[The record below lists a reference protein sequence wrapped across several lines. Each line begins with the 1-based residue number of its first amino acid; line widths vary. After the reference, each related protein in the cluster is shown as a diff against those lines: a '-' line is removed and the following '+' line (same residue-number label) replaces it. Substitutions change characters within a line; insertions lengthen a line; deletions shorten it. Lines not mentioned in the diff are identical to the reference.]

1 MRKQTLVV
9 LGILIAFFAV
19 QSCTSNPEKGLLSRY
34 FNAVTMNDNSTMASM
49 ALEPAQ
55 WDVASWEIVSVSPEK
70 ADPVTLSDLNKKE
83 MEAKKAQDGQIGPTM
98 DADAALSNAKDEL
111 DLARTGAAKAIAKK
125 RVDETQVKYDVEY
138 GKMRDVKKA
147 YTDAKNAAAS
157 EEQITLFSLGLRE
170 LAGVRDL
177 KGSVHSK
184 DVVVKI
190 KTKQG
195 AVKDYRLLMRMY
207 DVKNDAGQKLSS
219 RWVIIRFEP
228 IA

>member
-1 MRKQTLVV
+1 MRGKIVIV
-9 LGILIAFFAV
+9 LGILLALFAV
-19 QSCTSNPEKGLLSRY
+19 QSCSSNPEQALLSRY
-34 FNAVTMNDNSTMASM
+34 FNAVTMNDNATMASM

-55 WDVASWEIVSVSPEK
+55 WEVASWEIVSVSPEK
-70 ADPVTLSDLNKKE
+70 VEPIILADLNKKE
-83 MEAKKAQDGQIGPTM
+83 IDAKKAQDGQIGPTM

-111 DLARTGAAKAIAKK
+111 DLARTAAAKAIAKK
-125 RVDETQVKYDVEY
+125 KVEEAQAKYDTEY
-138 GKMRDVKKA
+138 GKMKEFKKG
-147 YTDAKNAAAS
+147 YTDTKAAAAA

-177 KGSVHSK
+177 AGSVHSK

-195 AVKDYRLLMRMY
+195 AVKNYRLPMRMY
-207 DVKNDAGQKLSS
+207 EVKGEAGQRLPS

-228 IA
+228 MA

>member
-70 ADPVTLSDLNKKE
+70 ADPVTLPDLNKKE

-138 GKMRDVKKA
+138 GKMRDFKKA

-177 KGSVHSK
+177 NGSVHSK

-207 DVKNDAGQKLSS
+207 DVKNDAGQKLGS

>member
-70 ADPVTLSDLNKKE
+70 ADPVTLPDLNKKE

>member
-1 MRKQTLVV
+1 MKRKTLVV
-9 LGILIAFFAV
+9 LGILLAFFAV
-19 QSCTSNPEKGLLSRY
+19 QSCSSNPEQALLSRY
-34 FNAVTMNDNSTMASM
+34 FNAVTMNDNATMASM

-55 WDVASWEIVSVSPEK
+55 WEVVSWEVVSVSPEK
-70 ADPVTLSDLNKKE
+70 TDPVVLPDVNKRE
-83 MEAKKAQDGQIGPTM
+83 LEAKKAQDAQIGPTM
-98 DADAALSNAKDEL
+98 DADAALANAKDEL

-125 RVDETQVKYDVEY
+125 KVDETQAKYDAEY
-138 GKMRDVKKA
+138 GKMREFKKA
-147 YTDAKNAAAS
+147 YTDAKTAAAL

-177 KGSVHSK
+177 SGTVHSK

-195 AVKDYRLLMRMY
+195 AIKSYRLPMRMY
-207 DVKNDAGQKLSS
+207 EVKGDSGQRLPS

-228 IA
+228 VV

>member
-19 QSCTSNPEKGLLSRY
+19 QSCTSNPEQGLLSRY

-55 WDVASWEIVSVSPEK
+55 WDVASWQVVSVSPEK
-70 ADPVTLSDLNKKE
+70 ADPVTLPDLNKKE
-83 MEAKKAQDGQIGPTM
+83 IDAKKAQDGQIGPTM
-98 DADAALSNAKDEL
+98 DADAALANAKDEL

-125 RVDETQVKYDVEY
+125 KVDETQAKYDVEY
-138 GKMRDVKKA
+138 GKMKEFKKA

-177 KGSVHSK
+177 NGTVHSK

-195 AVKDYRLLMRMY
+195 AVKDYRLPMRMY
-207 DVKNDAGQKLSS
+207 DVKNDAGQKLPS

>member
-1 MRKQTLVV
+1 MRKQTIVV

-19 QSCTSNPEKGLLSRY
+19 QSCTSNPEQGLLSRY

-55 WDVASWEIVSVSPEK
+55 WDVASWQVVSVSPEK
-70 ADPVTLSDLNKKE
+70 TEPVTLPDLNKKE
-83 MEAKKAQDGQIGPTM
+83 IDAKKAQDAQIGPTM
-98 DADAALSNAKDEL
+98 DADAALANAKDEL

-125 RVDETQVKYDVEY
+125 KVDETQAKYDVEY
-138 GKMRDVKKA
+138 AKMRDFKKA

-157 EEQITLFSLGLRE
+157 EEQITLFSLSLRE

-177 KGSVHSK
+177 NGTVHSK

-195 AVKDYRLLMRMY
+195 AVKDYRLPMRMY
-207 DVKNDAGQKLSS
+207 DVKNDAGQKLPS
-219 RWVIIRFEP
+219 RWIIIRFEP

>member
-19 QSCTSNPEKGLLSRY
+19 QSCTSNPEQGLLSRY

-55 WDVASWEIVSVSPEK
+55 WEVASWEIVSVSPEK
-70 ADPVTLSDLNKKE
+70 TDPVTLSDLNKKE

-98 DADAALSNAKDEL
+98 DADAALANAKDEL
-111 DLARTGAAKAIAKK
+111 DLARTAGAKAIAKK
-125 RVDETQVKYDVEY
+125 KVDETQAKYDEEY
-138 GKMRDVKKA
+138 GKMKEFKKA
-147 YTDAKNAAAS
+147 YTDAKNAAS
-157 EEQITLFSLGLRE
+157 MEEQITLFSLGLRE

-177 KGSVHSK
+177 SGNVHSK

-195 AVKDYRLLMRMY
+195 AVKNYKLPMRMY
-207 DVKNDAGQKLSS
+207 DVKTDAGQKLPS

-228 IA
+228 VA